1 MDVITNREKQEEAEL
16 EEVCLPDERKFLEVQ
31 TDSALGLIK
40 KHWVD
45 AMKGYKEQ

>member
-1 MDVITNREKQEEAEL
+1 MDVITNREKQEEE
-16 EEVCLPDERKFLEVQ
+16 CLPDEQKFLEVQ